1 LLTPEQFA
9 VEAAKAADEKK
20 AIDVRIMDMRE
31 SLGITDYF
39 VICGGKTERQVR
51 RIQDSIEERLR
62 EKGSRPVR
70 REGEKFA
77 RWILLDCVDFVVH
90 IFREEERSYYDLE
103 HLWKDVPTVEWRPDH
118 P

>member
-1 LLTPEQFA
+1 LLTPEQLA
-9 VEAAKAADEKK
+9 VEVARAADDKK
-20 AIDVRIMDMRE
+20 GIDIRIMDMRE

-51 RIQDSIEERLR
+51 RIKDSIEEKLR

-70 REGEKFA
+70 RDGERFA
-77 RWILLDCVDFVVH
+77 RWILLDYVDFVVH

-103 HLWKDVPTVEWRPDH
+103 HLWQDVPLLEWRCD
-118 P
+118 